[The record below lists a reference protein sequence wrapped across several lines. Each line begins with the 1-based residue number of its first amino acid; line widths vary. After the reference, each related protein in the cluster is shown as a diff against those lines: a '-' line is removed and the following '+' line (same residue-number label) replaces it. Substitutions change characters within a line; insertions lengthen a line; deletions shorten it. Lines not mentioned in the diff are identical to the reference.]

1 MKNKQIVHIPVKVE
15 DELPKENCKVGIIIN
30 GEFDFA
36 YFIRYNDQKNFIFDH
51 HKSGLHHKQKDIT
64 HWLKP
69 TDVFVFSPEELK
81 QLLEDY
87 TDKIIE
93 NVAVTSTY
101 IDEVYDSNFEDTALS
116 NEMIFLRT
124 DNDGMPYA
132 ANKVTTDKNS
142 ITNQLTEFL
151 KQL

>member
-87 TDKIIE
+87 TNEIIT
-93 NVAVTSTY
+93 NA
-101 IDEVYDSNFEDTALS
+101 
-116 NEMIFLRT
+116 
-124 DNDGMPYA
+124 
-132 ANKVTTDKNS
+132 KVELAKDWIRKEETVNPKQLVSSITIKVNKNS
-142 ITNQLTEFL
+142 IKDQLTKFL
-151 KQL
+151 KQLEDESYSKI